1 MNYLRDDI
9 FNWLIV
15 WLMKHCHCYATV
27 LYTAFT
33 RYYPKEV
40 KAMYK
45 NWAEYN
51 KLE

>member
-33 RYYPKEV
+33 RYCPGEV
-40 KAMYK
+40 KVMYESWK
-45 NWAEYN
+45 EYN
-51 KLE
+51 GLK